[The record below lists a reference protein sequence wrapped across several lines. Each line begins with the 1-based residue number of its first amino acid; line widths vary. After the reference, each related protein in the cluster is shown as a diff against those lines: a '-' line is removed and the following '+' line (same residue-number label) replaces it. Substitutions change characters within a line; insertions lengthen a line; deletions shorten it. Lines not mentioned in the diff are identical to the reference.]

1 MKTFFGIDGGGTH
14 CRLSL
19 MTEKGEALFS
29 VSGGPTNIYGCKKE
43 TVLQNLTDLFIGLEK
58 DSDYSIFDCSAGCFA
73 SAGLET
79 DEEKAFFADF
89 FCRLIKKRETESGKK
104 CVLRPD
110 SVYFL
115 NDAYAALTGALGK
128 SQGFLLIS
136 GTGSI
141 ACGMQRDGRTVRAG
155 GLGHFLSD
163 GGSGFDIGLQGLR
176 AAACFADK
184 MPFCGG
190 PGSEKLLH
198 AAFSHYG
205 ISNVRQL
212 FSFLYTDFD
221 KAKVASFAPFVFD
234 AAEDASRPDPVAA
247 QILERAAESLAELC
261 FCVYSKMPG
270 ILFPELA
277 FSGSILEKEL
287 DFSRFV
293 AHKIA
298 DRLPDLAIVGKKYG
312 SSEGACIYA
321 INRFKC

>member
-14 CRLSL
+14 CKLFL
-19 MTEKGEALFS
+19 MTETGEALFS

-43 TVLQNLTDLFIGLEK
+43 TVLQNLADLFSELEK
-58 DSDYSIFDCSAGCFA
+58 KSSYSIFDCCAGCFA

-79 DEEKAFFADF
+79 DEEKRFFADF
-89 FCRLIKKRETESGKK
+89 FCQMIKKRENSTGEK

-110 SVYFL
+110 TVYFL

-141 ACGMQRDGRTVRAG
+141 ACGMQRDGKTVRAG

-176 AAACFADK
+176 AAACFADR

-190 PGSEKLLH
+190 PGSEKLLE
-198 AAFSHYG
+198 AAYSYYG
-205 ISNVRQL
+205 ISNIRQL

-221 KAKVASFAPFVFD
+221 KARIASFAPQVFD
-234 AAEDASRPDPVAA
+234 AARDTSSPDPVAGK
-247 QILERAAESLAELC
+247 ILERAAESLAELC
-261 FCVYSKMPG
+261 QCVYSKMPG
-270 ILFPELA
+270 IFFPELA
-277 FSGSILEKEL
+277 FSGSILEKDL
-287 DFSRFV
+287 DFSRSV
-293 AHKIA
+293 AIRISEKVPE
-298 DRLPDLAIVGKKYG
+298 LSIVRKKFG
-312 SSEGACIYA
+312 SPEGACIYA